1 MAECDRFQEFRSGV
15 PAATEDARRQAAA
28 RLRSAMEGKD
38 RRGREPDS
46 QSAGGPDGLCLPSP
60 RLPQRLVPRSSSAP
74 RGRTRLRS
82 SSERRQPHTTRRD
95 HPAPEVGV
103 EVDLG
108 GPGVHG
114 HPRGP
119 RSASIPHPTVPYPDA
134 QTNRPTRMSTPKPS
148 IRLRPADWAASS
160 QPAARRATADG
171 HSLHHGRVLASH
183 RCHRRPGKHRGAAP
197 GRDEVSA
204 GREGLARP
212 RLAWTNDVVSR
223 PDRRLSPRPHNDA
236 SPSCEVSG
244 AARPPDGQPG
254 SVG

>member
-171 HSLHHGRVLASH
+171 QFASSRSSTCLAPLPPSPWQTS
-183 RCHRRPGKHRGAAP
+183 RRSTRTRRGKRRPRGPCPTAP
-197 GRDEVSA
+197 RVDQRC
-204 GREGLARP
+204 RE
-212 RLAWTNDVVSR
+212 S
-223 PDRRLSPRPHNDA
+223 S
-236 SPSCEVSG
+236 
-244 AARPPDGQPG
+244 
-254 SVG
+254 